1 MKSDAVNKTAK
12 CSGSLCNP
20 TTNLTSYSTTCFN
33 QWCQVLKLINHFNYI
48 PCNTNGTKSYSVRPI
63 PATSSFVLVRPSSPA
78 TLCILAAMTR
88 SSLQEHTSTHT
99 HTHTHTLRTSWS
111 TEAKLE
117 RLHDLS
123 QVHKETGQDVYS
135 NNWQDHYTLSKFT
148 HVLYNISIKW
158 KLQKI
163 LLTF

>member
-33 QWCQVLKLINHFNYI
+33 QWCQVFKLINHFNYI

-63 PATSSFVLVRPSSPA
+63 PATSSFVLVRPSSSA

-99 HTHTHTLRTSWS
+99 HTHTH
-111 TEAKLE
+111 AKDKLE
-117 RLHDLS
+117 HRS
-123 QVHKETGQDVYS
+123 KIGKVAWPFQVHKETGQDVYS

-148 HVLYNISIKW
+148 
-158 KLQKI
+158 Q
-163 LLTF
+163 LTNQL